1 VAQPVDSPA
10 QWLSAS
16 MTISADLL
24 TDAEGILEV
33 GERTSE
39 SAYFIELRRNLKVRR
54 APFSSSRPAD
64 LCS

>member
-1 VAQPVDSPA
+1 
-10 QWLSAS
+10 
-16 MTISADLL
+16 MTISAHLL

-33 GERTSE
+33 SE
-39 SAYFIELRRNLKVRR
+39 SAYFIELRRNLKERG

>member
-1 VAQPVDSPA
+1 
-10 QWLSAS
+10 

-39 SAYFIELRRNLKVRR
+39 SAYFIELRRNLKVRG